1 MNLQHK
7 IDRANTLYDEI
18 DRLVSKYDVYE
29 DISQED
35 SIKIIRMQAI
45 ARVMTIDLIEKGAW

>member
-45 ARVMTIDLIEKGAW
+45 SRVMTIDLIEKGAW

>member
-1 MNLQHK
+1 MDFQHK
-7 IDRANTLYDEI
+7 IDRTNILYDEI

-35 SIKIIRMQAI
+35 SIKIIRMQDI
-45 ARVMTIDLIEKGAW
+45 ARVMTIDLIKKGAW